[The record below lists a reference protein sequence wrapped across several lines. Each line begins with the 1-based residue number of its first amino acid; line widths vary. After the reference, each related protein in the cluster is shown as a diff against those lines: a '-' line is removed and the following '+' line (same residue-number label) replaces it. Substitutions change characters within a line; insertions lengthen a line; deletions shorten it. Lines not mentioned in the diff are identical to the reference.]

1 MANDRA
7 IIVRIAGIGFQ
18 ADKAHPLTLTS
29 VHVGYLQSTA
39 LQGVV
44 TDLSAQFSSE
54 IPIFS
59 AMGSDPTT
67 TFSVLSTTETLS
79 ALMSRGAAQVRD
91 INEGSI
97 QTTAYVTP
105 TPFPTISLTD
115 TSTISINDIL
125 RINGLAYLVLASSA
139 STPGT
144 IDCEMVYGSVPQ
156 PIPLRVIGEQVSGPT
171 VYASYWQGTEYP
183 TGGAEQQPVTIST
196 VAIDAPDA
204 THETVIFRGVVSRA
218 NIQTSAGSDNQIRVE
233 CMSLM
238 GVIKNAP
245 WAPAQSGIRFEGT
258 PGFNEDRY
266 LEEDDDRLLP
276 PNSNF
281 SGVLKTYAPTRLAGP
296 VFESTYVAYDTHYG
310 SMQLRTG
317 GFGGVTSI
325 IEASGNELTL
335 SARPV
340 DPNLDDI
347 RAVGFNLMFN
357 DGYYRQYSTANGDD
371 LNVALS
377 PSSLRAIRNARARF
391 STSPTS
397 LDFDPAFVA
406 EIAFSADSFQALIVD
421 LIFGTYNTDSTGASG
436 VRPWGMSAWIPFPF
450 ASIADVIDLGSLNNA
465 FNTAQMQIDL
475 PLMNGWDSMT
485 STQLPNTVVLPV
497 KPEGPK
503 TIGEVLENIMKNLG
517 VFMVYDRGRITF
529 GRWASENPWPT
540 IVNDADF
547 AEPKIALTFDRANS
561 ISSVTVEYPA
571 TITADDLNVTKNPI
585 ANVERIIN
593 GAGKVVTVGSMMQQ
607 GDDYQ
612 AGLINSFAFRNGT
625 DLITRYSQSAGIIE
639 VTLRNEK
646 VDLSVGEYVS
656 FSSAFI
662 PNGTGTMGVVNATG
676 IVIKAVRSYLTPT
689 TSYTLFLPGYLFAAN
704 RVSMVSASGRVVS
717 VPASGQ
723 VEIETNAFTDP
734 NSQLNAP
741 KSDTE
746 AFQQVLDQCASV
758 PANVR
763 CALYDQYGTPYG
775 LVARLI
781 STGSTN
787 LVFSSGDFDTAIA
800 GDIIVLEFAYNQ
812 DTDNLAASWDAF
824 QADNLGFVAG
834 DTAYSYPWSR

>member
-1 MANDRA
+1 MASDRA
-7 IIVRIAGIGFQ
+7 IIVRIAGIGFE
-18 ADKAHPLTLTS
+18 ADKAYPLTLTS
-29 VHVGYLQSTA
+29 VNVGYLQGTA

-54 IPIFS
+54 IGIFS

-79 ALMSRGAAQVRD
+79 ALMSRGATQVRD
-91 INEGSI
+91 LNEGSI

-105 TPFPTISLTD
+105 SPTPTIALTD
-115 TSTISINDIL
+115 TSTISVQDIV
-125 RINGLAYLVLASSA
+125 RINGLAYYVTASSA

-144 IDCEMVYGSVPQ
+144 IDCEMAYGSVPQ
-156 PIPLRVIGEQVSGPT
+156 PIPLRVVGEQVSGST
-171 VYASYWQGTEYP
+171 VYASYWQGTDYP

-196 VAIDAPDA
+196 VEIDAPDA

-245 WAPAQSGIRFEGT
+245 WAPSTSGLRFEGT
-258 PGFNEDRY
+258 PGINEERY
-266 LEEDDDRLLP
+266 FEIDSDRLLP
-276 PNSNF
+276 PNSSF
-281 SGVLKTYAPTRLAGP
+281 SGVLKTYPNRGLTGP
-296 VFESTYVAYDTHYG
+296 IFEATSVAYDTRFG
-310 SMQLRTG
+310 TMQVRSG
-317 GFGGVTSI
+317 PYGGVTSLI
-325 IEASGNELTL
+325 AASAEELTL

-340 DPNLDDI
+340 DPDLDDI

-357 DGYYRQYSTANGDD
+357 DGYYRQYSSTNGDD

-377 PSSLRAIRNARARF
+377 PSSLRAIRNARDHF
-391 STSPTS
+391 STRTTTLS
-397 LDFDPAFVA
+397 FDDAFVT
-406 EIAFSADSFQALIVD
+406 EIAFSAQDFQSLIVD
-421 LIFGTYNTDSTGASG
+421 LIFGTYNTDSSGASG
-436 VRPWGMSAWIPFPF
+436 VRPWGMSAWIPFDF
-450 ASIADVIDLGSLNNA
+450 ALIADIIDLGSLNAA
-465 FNTAQMQIDL
+465 FNTSQMQTDL
-475 PLMNGWDSMT
+475 PLMNGWDPMT

-497 KPEGPK
+497 KPESPK

-517 VFMVYDRGRITF
+517 VFMVYDRGRISF

-540 IVNDADF
+540 IVNDGDF

-561 ISSVTVEYPA
+561 IQAVAVEYPA
-571 TITADDLNVTKNPI
+571 TITADDLNITKNPI

-593 GAGKVVTVGSMMQQ
+593 GAGKMVTVGSMMQQ

-625 DLITRYSQSAGIIE
+625 DLVTRYSQSAGIIE
-639 VTLRNEK
+639 VTLRNEA

-662 PNGTGTMGVVNATG
+662 PNGSGTMGVINATG
-676 IVIKAVRSYLTPT
+676 IVLKAVRSYLTPT

-704 RVSMVSASGRVVS
+704 RVSMVSASGRV
-717 VPASGQ
+717 ASIPFSGA
-723 VEIETNAFTDP
+723 VTIDDNAFTDP
-734 NSQLNAP
+734 NSQIGAP
-741 KSDTE
+741 KTDQE
-746 AFQQVLDQCASV
+746 AFQQVLDQCASI
-758 PANVR
+758 PANVY

-775 LVARLI
+775 ITSRLI
-781 STGSTN
+781 SVGSTN
-787 LVFSSGDFDTAIA
+787 LVFSGGAFDGAVA
-800 GDIIVLEFAYNQ
+800 GDIIVLDFAANQ
-812 DTDNLAASWDAF
+812 DPVNLVASWDAF
-824 QADNLGFVAG
+824 QADNTGLVAG
-834 DTAYSYPWSR
+834 DAAYSYPWSR